1 MTLPLD
7 PGSQAIDVIAFSVRE
22 QEFCVRTTSVRE
34 IRGWSESTPI
44 PHAPPNIL
52 GVMNLRGVVIPI
64 IDLAGLLGMG
74 SNPGNERCAIVV
86 ADLESSMIGLVVDKV
101 SDILTINANDIRPVP
116 AIATAVGSRFA
127 RGVIA
132 QGKSMT
138 CFLDLSSMFTDEV
151 VHATGGLDDSVPATR
166 H

>member
-1 MTLPLD
+1 
-7 PGSQAIDVIAFSVRE
+7 
-22 QEFCVRTTSVRE
+22 
-34 IRGWSESTPI
+34 
-44 PHAPPNIL
+44 
-52 GVMNLRGVVIPI
+52 
-64 IDLAGLLGMG
+64 MG

-86 ADLESSMIGLVVDKV
+86 ADLESSMIGLVV

-138 CFLDLSSMFTDEV
+138 CFLDLSSIFTDEV